1 MSDVGAPRPLS
12 RVTIAVI
19 WALAVVFNAAFVAFF
34 TLYTEA
40 DDWAVDRSESTGAF
54 DPSQLLPHDAALWVV
69 AHAALGLLVLLD
81 GVGIALSVRCFRARA
96 RAGRSRRAPVGVE
109 Q

>member
-12 RVTIAVI
+12 RVTVSVI
-19 WALAVVFNAAFVAFF
+19 WALAAAFNAAFVAFF

-81 GVGIALSVRCFRARA
+81 GVGIALWVRCFRA
-96 RAGRSRRAPVGVE
+96 GRSGRAPGRVE
-109 Q
+109 R